1 MNTAALLSTKLRIP
15 AARPAAVTRPRLT
28 ARLTEGLRLGRRLT
42 LVSAPPGFGKTTLIR
57 EWAGAL
63 ASSADAGA
71 ARGVAWLSVDEE
83 DNDPVTFLRYVSATL
98 EQAGMR
104 AGPPSRPTASLT
116 APQELLIALINDLA
130 AAGVEMLLVLDD
142 YHTISE
148 YAVHD
153 LVAFLVAHLPAG
165 CHVVIGAREDPPL
178 PLARLRARDQLTEI
192 RERDLRFSPE
202 EAAVFFGETMR
213 LSLSSAAIA
222 ALTARTEGWITG
234 LQLAGLALRQPPW
247 GQRSQH
253 AADEFVAAFA
263 GDDRYIVDYL
273 MAEVLEREPAPIR
286 DFLRQTSILDRLC
299 AGLCDAVTSPLAS
312 VAPSP
317 PDGMSKEISV
327 QRRATSP
334 LAPVAPSPLSSQE
347 RGEGVGGSEV
357 RSQAILEHLERAN
370 LFVVALDNRREWYR
384 YHILF
389 AEALRLSLA
398 REEQIELH
406 RKAAGWFQTHG
417 WGELAVRHVRL
428 AAELSAAAGS
438 ARQPA
443 ALAQTLVE
451 PLSERE
457 IEVLRLIA
465 AGLSNQEIADRL
477 IIAPGTVK
485 RHINNLYGK
494 LQVGSRTQA
503 IAAARDLQIL

>member
-71 ARGVAWLSVDEE
+71 ARCVAWLSVDEE

-104 AGPPSRPTASLT
+104 TGPPSWPTASLT

-286 DFLRQTSILDRLC
+286 DLLRQTSILNRLC
-299 AGLCDAVTSPLAS
+299 AGLCDAVTSPLAP

-398 REEQIELH
+398 IEEQIELH

>member
-1 MNTAALLSTKLRIP
+1 
-15 AARPAAVTRPRLT
+15 
-28 ARLTEGLRLGRRLT
+28 
-42 LVSAPPGFGKTTLIR
+42 
-57 EWAGAL
+57 
-63 ASSADAGA
+63 
-71 ARGVAWLSVDEE
+71 
-83 DNDPVTFLRYVSATL
+83 
-98 EQAGMR
+98 
-104 AGPPSRPTASLT
+104 
-116 APQELLIALINDLA
+116 
-130 AAGVEMLLVLDD
+130 
-142 YHTISE
+142 
-148 YAVHD
+148 
-153 LVAFLVAHLPAG
+153 
-165 CHVVIGAREDPPL
+165 L

-312 VAPSP
+312 VAPSPPDGMSKEISVQRRATSPLAPVAPSP

>member
-1 MNTAALLSTKLRIP
+1 
-15 AARPAAVTRPRLT
+15 
-28 ARLTEGLRLGRRLT
+28 
-42 LVSAPPGFGKTTLIR
+42 
-57 EWAGAL
+57 
-63 ASSADAGA
+63 
-71 ARGVAWLSVDEE
+71 
-83 DNDPVTFLRYVSATL
+83 
-98 EQAGMR
+98 
-104 AGPPSRPTASLT
+104 
-116 APQELLIALINDLA
+116 
-130 AAGVEMLLVLDD
+130 
-142 YHTISE
+142 
-148 YAVHD
+148 
-153 LVAFLVAHLPAG
+153 
-165 CHVVIGAREDPPL
+165 
-178 PLARLRARDQLTEI
+178 
-192 RERDLRFSPE
+192 
-202 EAAVFFGETMR
+202 
-213 LSLSSAAIA
+213 
-222 ALTARTEGWITG
+222 
-234 LQLAGLALRQPPW
+234 
-247 GQRSQH
+247 
-253 AADEFVAAFA
+253 
-263 GDDRYIVDYL
+263 
-273 MAEVLEREPAPIR
+273 
-286 DFLRQTSILDRLC
+286 
-299 AGLCDAVTSPLAS
+299 
-312 VAPSP
+312 
-317 PDGMSKEISV
+317 
-327 QRRATSP
+327 
-334 LAPVAPSPLSSQE
+334 
-347 RGEGVGGSEV
+347 V